1 MAVKGLSQLLSRFS
15 AIQPNAKLMR
25 NLALQAVREQ
35 KLQTERFRKTGNLG
49 RSIMVGVVTDKYA
62 ETKATANYAAAV
74 ELGTRPHIIRPRN
87 KKALAFAPAGR
98 RLSGSPRTGSSV
110 VFAKKVNHPGTK
122 AQPYMVPGATKAVR
136 ELGADFVVKAWND
149 AA

>member
-15 AIQPNAKLMR
+15 AIQPNPKLMR

-35 KLQTERFRKTGNLG
+35 KQMAPVKTGNLR
-49 RSIMVGVVTDKYA
+49 RSILVGVVTDKYA

-74 ELGTRPHIIRPRN
+74 ELGTRPHVIRPRN
-87 KKALAFAPAGR
+87 KKALRFAPGGSGV

-136 ELGADFVVKAWND
+136 ELGADFVVRAWND